1 VSGSVIAWGSNHKG
15 CEGEL
20 AKTGTRFVLGALL
33 VLAAAGTGG
42 SPTSAQD
49 AAHAQDT
56 ARTQDN
62 CLAAPTGK
70 TPAGSHWHYRTDP
83 VKQTKCWY
91 LKSDGEAAQ
100 AATAADGADAAGG
113 PPRPAAAPPKAAADP
128 ANPAAHPRKPHQAAR
143 TAAKPQ
149 PAMQNPAAGQA
160 GQGGAAWPDPQ
171 PQGANGPPQQA
182 TQGGAAWPDPQ
193 QPQGAAANAPWPD
206 PPGGGASSDPATT
219 SATPETSAAQDAGNM
234 NPAGPGE
241 TADVAQSPAST
252 GNEISGR
259 MIVALAVA
267 LAIVGILLR
276 WLLGKFFTRRRRIAA
291 ERREPLWE
299 TDDYVMPDALARGGH
314 PASDRIDPE
323 RLDAEAKQALRKLLR
338 TLERSAA

>member
-1 VSGSVIAWGSNHKG
+1 VIAWGSNHKG

-143 TAAKPQ
+143 TAAKAEPRGRIRSRKAPTARHSRPPKAVRHGPIRNNRQ
-149 PAMQNPAAGQA
+149 ARPPTLRGQIRR
-160 GQGGAAWPDPQ
+160 
-171 PQGANGPPQQA
+171 
-182 TQGGAAWPDPQ
+182 
-193 QPQGAAANAPWPD
+193 AAAHRLTRQ
-206 PPGGGASSDPATT
+206 PPARRPRPRPLKTPAT
-219 SATPETSAAQDAGNM
+219 
-234 NPAGPGE
+234 
-241 TADVAQSPAST
+241 
-252 GNEISGR
+252 
-259 MIVALAVA
+259 
-267 LAIVGILLR
+267 
-276 WLLGKFFTRRRRIAA
+276 
-291 ERREPLWE
+291 
-299 TDDYVMPDALARGGH
+299 
-314 PASDRIDPE
+314 
-323 RLDAEAKQALRKLLR
+323 
-338 TLERSAA
+338 